1 MSDLVQKCPAI
12 GRICPVRIDPL
23 GKMLINYVLLVET
36 LSNLTQ
42 GYSNTLGTTYSRIMT
57 CIVGYESRSQKLEIE
72 TYSSNRQ
79 DMKYDSRLDS
89 MQDND
94 ILVVL
99 QGKDI

>member
-57 CIVGYESRSQKLEIE
+57 CIVGYESRSQKLEI
-72 TYSSNRQ
+72 
-79 DMKYDSRLDS
+79 KA
-89 MQDND
+89 
-94 ILVVL
+94 
-99 QGKDI
+99 